1 MKPAHRTQRGHLHPR
16 RRTALGSVVGVSI
29 ALIVGVGAAF
39 GYWVGTDSSTPAQA
53 DAAALSAPNSPS
65 ANATSS
71 TAITVGWSLPIQ
83 QLSGAKYQVTR
94 TSGLG
99 SPVTVCTVTT
109 TSCPDSAL
117 IPGTTYGY
125 SIEAVLPGTSWVSS
139 SITASTSTP
148 KVTPSI
154 STQTSSASVTVG
166 SSLTDQATVSGGYS
180 PGGTITWKVY
190 ASTDSNCTGTVYFT
204 SSAQTVS
211 GDTNYTSS
219 SFGTT
224 AVGSYKWGFSYTG
237 DTSNNAVSGCGG
249 TNESFTVTQ
258 ATTSLSTSASTNVS
272 VGLSVSDAATLS
284 NGYNPTGTITYTLY
298 GPSPTQSCT
307 TQVGQVTKSVTS
319 GNGNYTSPTI
329 TPTQAGTYWWIAN
342 YGGDSNNTATT
353 NGCGATGESSVIN
366 KVTPTITT
374 TTGSASF
381 AVGGS
386 VSDTATFSLGYSAT
400 GTITWKVYA
409 SSDTSCATPLF
420 SYSSTATVSGNGSY
434 SPAAS
439 VTPTS
444 VGSYI
449 WGFSYGGDVSNSA
462 VSGCGGS
469 NESFTVNKASPT
481 LSVSASSN
489 VTAGTP
495 ITPSATLASGFLP
508 SGTIT
513 FYVSGPGSNP
523 ASCPGTMTLVGTAA
537 VNSGNASYNS
547 NASYTPTVV
556 GNYWWYAS
564 YGGDGNN
571 ASAATLC
578 NSASMTKTVVAQ
590 ATPSVSA
597 TGPSTGTVGTAIST
611 SSISSLFANSSGS
624 NAGGTITFKVF
635 GPLSSAPTNCSAG
648 TTWTGNTAS
657 VSGNNTYHPSG
668 AFTPSS
674 AGDYWWYASY
684 GGDGNNAAETS
695 TCGSGMSETV
705 VAAPTT
711 LTFSSAGTYAVTVP
725 AGVTSLTFT
734 LEGAGGGGGGGYS
747 GYPNGGT
754 GGAGGKITGTIT
766 LASNPTGTVLDLV
779 VGGAGTGGSGNGTG
793 TGGTGGPGGSAAGG
807 NGGTS
812 TYSGGGGGGGASE
825 IYVTS
830 STPIAL
836 AGGGA
841 GGGALAN
848 STAGNGTGSGGAG
861 PIGNGAAGSGGSSNG
876 GGAGGGG
883 YPHGSGGSVGGTGSA
898 GGNGTG
904 GSGYDAGQSGYTVS
918 GATPTTGGGGAG
930 GAGGTSSNSYNGG
943 TGGSGY
949 AQLVGAGLTIV
960 PTVAVTDNAPV
971 QAGSTL
977 TFTATVTA
985 PSGDPTPTGT
995 MGWAITPP
1003 GGGSTSCSSTTGPT
1017 GASNVATYTCSINS
1031 AIDGT
1036 YSATANYPG
1045 DSNYT
1050 SASGSDTATVYTP
1063 PTYVGVGAA
1072 TTWTTNTAKSV
1083 AYPSGAASG
1092 DLLLL
1097 MIAFSNNTASVGLS
1111 RRLDAKRTRLLPRPE
1126 TTPTLR
1132 AATSSRRQTRACRS
1146 LRPTPA

>member
-1 MKPAHRTQRGHLHPR
+1 M
-16 RRTALGSVVGVSI
+16 
-29 ALIVGVGAAF
+29 
-39 GYWVGTDSSTPAQA
+39 
-53 DAAALSAPNSPS
+53 
-65 ANATSS
+65 
-71 TAITVGWSLPIQ
+71 
-83 QLSGAKYQVTR
+83 
-94 TSGLG
+94 
-99 SPVTVCTVTT
+99 
-109 TSCPDSAL
+109 
-117 IPGTTYGY
+117 
-125 SIEAVLPGTSWVSS
+125 
-139 SITASTSTP
+139 
-148 KVTPSI
+148 
-154 STQTSSASVTVG
+154 
-166 SSLTDQATVSGGYS
+166 
-180 PGGTITWKVY
+180 
-190 ASTDSNCTGTVYFT
+190 
-204 SSAQTVS
+204 
-211 GDTNYTSS
+211 
-219 SFGTT
+219 
-224 AVGSYKWGFSYTG
+224 
-237 DTSNNAVSGCGG
+237 SGCGG

-272 VGLSVSDAATLS
+272 VGSSVSDAATLS

-366 KVTPTITT
+366 KVTPTIIT

-409 SSDTSCATPLF
+409 STDTSCATPLF
-420 SYSSTATVSGNGSY
+420 SYSSTATVSGNGSD

-449 WGFSYGGDVSNSA
+449 WGFSYGGDVNNSA

-564 YGGDGNN
+564 YGGDGVNN
-571 ASAATLC
+571 SAATLC

-590 ATPSVSA
+590 ATPSVTA

-611 SSISSLFANSSGS
+611 SSISSVFANSSGS
-624 NAGGTITFKVF
+624 NASGTITFKVF
-635 GPLSSAPTNCSAG
+635 GPQSTAPTNCSAG

-754 GGAGGKITGTIT
+754 GGAGGKVTGTIT
-766 LASNPTGTVLDLV
+766 LASNPSGTVLDLV
-779 VGGAGTGGSGNGTG
+779 VGGAGTGGSGGGTG

-830 STPIAL
+830 STPIVL

-861 PIGNGAAGSGGSSNG
+861 PIGNGAE
-876 GGAGGGG
+876 
-883 YPHGSGGSVGGTGSA
+883 
-898 GGNGTG
+898 
-904 GSGYDAGQSGYTVS
+904 
-918 GATPTTGGGGAG
+918 
-930 GAGGTSSNSYNGG
+930 
-943 TGGSGY
+943 
-949 AQLVGAGLTIV
+949 
-960 PTVAVTDNAPV
+960 
-971 QAGSTL
+971 
-977 TFTATVTA
+977 
-985 PSGDPTPTGT
+985 
-995 MGWAITPP
+995 
-1003 GGGSTSCSSTTGPT
+1003 
-1017 GASNVATYTCSINS
+1017 
-1031 AIDGT
+1031 
-1036 YSATANYPG
+1036 
-1045 DSNYT
+1045 
-1050 SASGSDTATVYTP
+1050 
-1063 PTYVGVGAA
+1063 
-1072 TTWTTNTAKSV
+1072 
-1083 AYPSGAASG
+1083 
-1092 DLLLL
+1092 
-1097 MIAFSNNTASVGLS
+1097 
-1111 RRLDAKRTRLLPRPE
+1111 RLR
-1126 TTPTLR
+1126 
-1132 AATSSRRQTRACRS
+1132 
-1146 LRPTPA
+1146 